1 MSAVESNTGTA
12 CLPRIRC
19 TVLPLRISV
28 GGAVV
33 LLAGR
38 WPDDVF
44 SDAVL
49 CVSRLCV
56 PLYLE
61 MGYGFLAVSP

>member
-1 MSAVESNTGTA
+1 VNAVESDTGNA
-12 CLPRIRC
+12 CVPRIRC
-19 TVLPLRISV
+19 TVLPLRISA

-44 SDAVL
+44 HTTTINI
-49 CVSRLCV
+49 R
-56 PLYLE
+56 
-61 MGYGFLAVSP
+61 F